1 MNNDKLR
8 EIIYILISILFSI
21 LAIKLFI
28 WLLPI
33 ILIIILAY
41 FIYKKIKNIKV
52 DNNPKW
58 QKTYKETTKT
68 VKKNKKIIIDEE
80 KD

>member
-1 MNNDKLR
+1 MDKDKLR
-8 EIIYILISILFSI
+8 EIVYILLSILFSI

-33 ILIIILAY
+33 ILIIILAC

-58 QKTYKETTKT
+58 EKTNKETTP
-68 VKKNKKIIIDEE
+68 KKNKRIIIDEE

>member
-1 MNNDKLR
+1 MDKDKLR
-8 EIIYILISILFSI
+8 EIVYILLSILFSI

-33 ILIIILAY
+33 ILIIILAI

-58 QKTYKETTKT
+58 EKTTKETIPKR
-68 VKKNKKIIIDEE
+68 NKRIIIDEE

>member
-1 MNNDKLR
+1 MDKDKLR

-52 DNNPKW
+52 DNTPKW
-58 QKTYKETTKT
+58 EKTTKDKAP
-68 VKKNKKIIIDEE
+68 KKNKRIIIDEE
-80 KD
+80 RND

>member
-1 MNNDKLR
+1 MDKDKLR
-8 EIIYILISILFSI
+8 EIVYILLSILFSI

-33 ILIIILAY
+33 ILIIILAC

-58 QKTYKETTKT
+58 EKTTKEKT
-68 VKKNKKIIIDEE
+68 IKKNKRIIIDEE

>member
-1 MNNDKLR
+1 MDKDKLR
-8 EIIYILISILFSI
+8 EIVYILLSILFSI

-33 ILIIILAY
+33 ILIIILAC
-41 FIYKKIKNIKV
+41 FIYKKIKKIKV

-58 QKTYKETTKT
+58 EKTTKETISKR
-68 VKKNKKIIIDEE
+68 NKKIIIDEE

>member
-1 MNNDKLR
+1 MDKDKLR
-8 EIIYILISILFSI
+8 EIVYILLSILFSI

-33 ILIIILAY
+33 ILIIILAI

-58 QKTYKETTKT
+58 EKTTKETITKR
-68 VKKNKKIIIDEE
+68 NKKIIIDEE

>member
-1 MNNDKLR
+1 MDKDKLR

-52 DNNPKW
+52 DNTPKW
-58 QKTYKETTKT
+58 EKTTKEKT
-68 VKKNKKIIIDEE
+68 PKKNKRIIIDEE
-80 KD
+80 RND

>member
-1 MNNDKLR
+1 MDKDKLR
-8 EIIYILISILFSI
+8 EIVYILLSILFSI

-33 ILIIILAY
+33 ILIIILAC

-58 QKTYKETTKT
+58 EKTTKEKT
-68 VKKNKKIIIDEE
+68 IKKNKRIIIDEE
-80 KD
+80 KY

>member
-1 MNNDKLR
+1 MDKDKLR

-33 ILIIILAY
+33 ILIIILAI

-52 DNNPKW
+52 DNNHKW
-58 QKTYKETTKT
+58 EKTTKETISKR
-68 VKKNKKIIIDEE
+68 NKKIIIDEE

>member
-1 MNNDKLR
+1 MDKDKLR
-8 EIIYILISILFSI
+8 EIVYILISILFSI

-33 ILIIILAY
+33 ILIIVLAY

-58 QKTYKETTKT
+58 ERATKEKTN
-68 VKKNKKIIIDEE
+68 KNNKRIIIDEE

>member
-1 MNNDKLR
+1 MDKDKLR
-8 EIIYILISILFSI
+8 EIVYILLSILFSI

-33 ILIIILAY
+33 ILIIILAI

-58 QKTYKETTKT
+58 EKTTKETISKR
-68 VKKNKKIIIDEE
+68 NKKIIIDEE